1 MRNCACEMGTKGLL
15 FILSRLPRRP
25 LLEGTQVN
33 GIRRRKRRARFFAL
47 AAAPLDLLLPA
58 LFFALG
64 GLTGAVFSRRCI
76 GRIEEELGTYISLFL
91 TLLPQREVTFDLLWR
106 TASVY
111 LRGAAAVFLCAF
123 AAWGA
128 AAVAAVCLTQ
138 GFLFSFSLCSF
149 AAVLGREGFGVLLAL
164 FLPRLCAVLP
174 CTLLLAEASL
184 RRVRVPH
191 AQRESGAALWL
202 RFGLCCVF
210 LLLAC
215 FAELRLLPRVLSA
228 LT

>member
-1 MRNCACEMGTKGLL
+1 M
-15 FILSRLPRRP
+15 
-25 LLEGTQVN
+25 N
-33 GIRRRKRRARFFAL
+33 GIRRRKRRARFVAL
-47 AAAPLDLLLPA
+47 AAAPLDVLLPA
-58 LFFALG
+58 LLFALG
-64 GLTGAVFSRRCI
+64 GLAGAALSRRCTEQL
-76 GRIEEELGTYISLFL
+76 GEELETYISLFFA
-91 TLLPQREVTFDLLWR
+91 LPTQREVTLGLLWR
-106 TASVY
+106 TVLLY
-111 LRGAAAVFLCAF
+111 LRGAVLAFLCAF

-128 AAVAAVCLTQ
+128 AALALLCAAQ
-138 GFLFSFSLCSF
+138 GFLFSFSLCSL

-184 RRVRVPH
+184 RRVRVPP

-210 LLLAC
+210 LLLMC
-215 FAELRLLPRVLSA
+215 VLELRLLPRVLSA